1 MGAGP
6 LEAMKGCKGRR
17 AAAAGEVGWG
27 GAFCSVAAPPGGHLP
42 QEEGGGR
49 ITGMC
54 LLNATCFPCR
64 SATCVLDSG
73 PRGHG
78 PIATSVRFSGL
89 STGSG
94 SRPAFPRRSK
104 FLVCLLPV
112 MSARAKPFR

>member
-1 MGAGP
+1 
-6 LEAMKGCKGRR
+6 MKGCKGLR
-17 AAAAGEVGWG
+17 AAATGEVGRG

-42 QEEGGGR
+42 QEEGGVR

-54 LLNATCFPCR
+54 LLNATCFPCWLG
-64 SATCVLDSG
+64 TCILDSG

-78 PIATSVRFSGL
+78 TISTSVRFSGL
-89 STGSG
+89 SMGSG

-112 MSARAKPFR
+112 MSPRAKPSR